1 MSISELQE
9 KISNAK
15 ALDFGT
21 ILSESIELFKKT
33 WLQGFLLQL
42 FNFVIALPF
51 IIILYIPLIGF
62 MVANAENGYNG
73 SDTWSGF
80 FAGMSVFYI
89 LFLIAGIFVLGAV
102 QVALNAAFFRIM
114 KKLDHNE
121 TTTTNDFFYFLK
133 SNYLSKAFMLMIVS
147 ILISIPAIILCYIP
161 FIYVIVPMSYFA
173 FFFAFNPELSVGDI
187 VKASF
192 GLGNKKWL
200 LSFGLLIVTSI
211 LSQIVGLLLCVIGV
225 LFTAAFIYHPTYLIY
240 KHVVG
245 FDESNDEGDIQI
257 IENL

>member
-1 MSISELQE
+1 MSISELE
-9 KISNAK
+9 DKIRNAK

-21 ILSESIELFKKT
+21 VLSESIELFKKT
-33 WLQGFLLQL
+33 WVQGFLLQI

-73 SDTWSGF
+73 SETWSTF

-89 LFLIAGIFVLGAV
+89 LFLVVGIFVLGAV

-133 SNYLSKAFMLMIVS
+133 STYLSKAFMLMIVS

-200 LSFGLLIVTSI
+200 LTFGLLIVSSI
-211 LSQIVGLLLCVIGV
+211 LAQLVGFLLCLVGV
-225 LFTAAFIYHPTYLIY
+225 FFTAAFVYHPIYLIY
-240 KHVVG
+240 KEVIG
-245 FDESNDEGDIQI
+245 FDENNENDEVQI

>member
-1 MSISELQE
+1 
-9 KISNAK
+9 
-15 ALDFGT
+15 
-21 ILSESIELFKKT
+21 
-33 WLQGFLLQL
+33 
-42 FNFVIALPF
+42 
-51 IIILYIPLIGF
+51 
-62 MVANAENGYNG
+62 
-73 SDTWSGF
+73 
-80 FAGMSVFYI
+80 
-89 LFLIAGIFVLGAV
+89 
-102 QVALNAAFFRIM
+102 
-114 KKLDHNE
+114 
-121 TTTTNDFFYFLK
+121 
-133 SNYLSKAFMLMIVS
+133 MLMIVS